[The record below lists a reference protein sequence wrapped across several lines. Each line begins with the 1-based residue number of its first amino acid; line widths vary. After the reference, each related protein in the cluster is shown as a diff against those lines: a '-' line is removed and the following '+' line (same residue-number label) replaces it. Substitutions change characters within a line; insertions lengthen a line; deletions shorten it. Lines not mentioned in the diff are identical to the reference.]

1 MSGNGKRIGV
11 AVIEDDAG
19 LRSSVRAI
27 VDSSPDFRC
36 VGVFGSAEE
45 AFAKLPALAP
55 RVLLV
60 DFNLPGVNG
69 AQCVGRLAEVLPQAL
84 FIMLT
89 VYDDPGVI
97 FESLAAGA
105 VGYLRKPMQP
115 HELLDAIRD
124 ANGGGAPMSS
134 SIARLVIQAFRKPSG
149 ASSAQTV
156 PEARAAVLE
165 KLAPRERQ
173 ILDLLAKG
181 FLQKEIA
188 DQLGISFSTV
198 RTLTGR
204 IYEKLHVHSRSQA
217 VSKYFGN
224 DR

>member
-1 MSGNGKRIGV
+1 MSSVVKRMGV

-19 LRSSVRAI
+19 LRSSVRVI

-36 VGVFGSAEE
+36 VGCFSSAED
-45 AFAKLPALAP
+45 AFVGLPALEP
-55 RVLLV
+55 RVVLV

-69 AQCVGRLAEVLPQAL
+69 AQCVGRLAQVLPRAL

-97 FESLAAGA
+97 FESLASGA

-115 HELLDAIRD
+115 QELLDAIRD
-124 ANGGGAPMSS
+124 AHSGGAPMSS
-134 SIARLVIQAFRKPSG
+134 SIARLVIQAFRKPS
-149 ASSAQTV
+149 APSAAQAV
-156 PEARAAVLE
+156 PDPRAAVLE

-173 ILDLLAKG
+173 ILELLSKG